1 MPKRMSS
8 LFDQSQIL
16 ERAESLV
23 AAATKAGADAA
34 DAIAARSASTSL
46 TFRDGKMEENEH
58 SENDSIALRVFVD
71 GCKASISTN
80 ATASKDEL
88 AKLAERA
95 VEMAKLSPPDPY
107 ARLADPKDLMTI
119 DDMQALKDKLDLV
132 DDFLPDHDFLKTL
145 AQETEAAALAVDGV
159 SKSGGASAGHG
170 IGGMVLATSHG
181 FVGSYLSSQ
190 FSFSTTAIAGDGTA
204 MERDYDYSACLHHQ
218 DLKTAASVGQKAGER
233 AVARLNPAKIETGT
247 YDIVYDPRIATSL
260 IGHFIG
266 AINGAA
272 IARQTSFLKDKLG
285 QQIFAKGMTISDD
298 PLRPRGM
305 GSHPFDGEG
314 VGSEKLNWI
323 EDGLL
328 TQWVLDSATAAEL
341 GLQTNG
347 RAARAGANPR
357 PGSTNLTLEAGKTSP
372 QELISN
378 IKDGIYLTDLIGQG
392 VNGVTGDYSR
402 GASGFRIRNG
412 EIAEAVSEFTI
423 AGNLHDMFARLI
435 PASDLVLEKSTNAP
449 TCLIEAMTVA
459 GR

>member
-1 MPKRMSS
+1 MSS
-8 LFDQSQIL
+8 LFDQSQTL
-16 ERAESLV
+16 ERAEILV
-23 AAATKAGADAA
+23 EAATKAGADAA
-34 DAIAARSASTSL
+34 DAIAARSASTSVSY
-46 TFRDGKMEENEH
+46 RDGKMEENEH

-80 ATASKDEL
+80 GTGDTAEL

-95 VEMAKLSPPDPY
+95 VAMAKLSPPDPY
-107 ARLADPKDLMTI
+107 ARLAAQEDLMASADI
-119 DDMQALKDKLDLV
+119 EALRGELDLV
-132 DDFLPDHDFLKTL
+132 DEYLPDHAYLKNL
-145 AQETEAAALAVDGV
+145 AQETEEAALAVEGV

-170 IGGMVLATSHG
+170 VGGMVLVTSHG

-190 FSFSTTAIAGDGTA
+190 FSFSTTAIAGEGTA
-204 MERDYDYSACLHHQ
+204 MERDYDYSSCIHHQ
-218 DLKTAASVGQKAGER
+218 DLKEAVAVGRKAGER
-233 AVARLNPAKIETGT
+233 AIARLNPAKVETGT
-247 YDIVYDPRIATSL
+247 YDIVFDPRIATTL
-260 IGHFIG
+260 LGHFVG
-266 AINGAA
+266 AINGAS

-285 QQIFAKGMTISDD
+285 QQVFAKGVTISDD

-314 VGSEKLNWI
+314 IASQKLNWI
-323 EDGLL
+323 EDGQL
-328 TQWVLDSATAAEL
+328 TQWILDSATAAEL
-341 GLQTNG
+341 ELKTNG
-347 RAARAGANPR
+347 RAARSGASPR
-357 PGSTNLTLEAGKTSP
+357 PGSTNLTLEAGSQSP
-372 QELISN
+372 QELIGN

-412 EIAEAVSEFTI
+412 ELAEPVSEFTI

>member
-1 MPKRMSS
+1 MSS

-46 TFRDGKMEENEH
+46 TFREGKMEENEH

-107 ARLADPKDLMTI
+107 ARLADPKELMAT
-119 DDMQALKDKLDLV
+119 DEMQALKDKLDLV
-132 DDFLPDHDFLKTL
+132 DDFLPDHAFLKTL
-145 AQETEAAALAVDGV
+145 AQETEEAALAVDGV

-190 FSFSTTAIAGDGTA
+190 FSFSTTVIAGDGTA

-233 AVARLNPAKIETGT
+233 AVARLNPAKVETGT

-285 QQIFAKGMTISDD
+285 QQIFAKGITISDD

-314 VGSEKLNWI
+314 VGSTKINWI
-323 EDGLL
+323 EDGFL

-357 PGSTNLTLEAGKTSP
+357 PGSTNLTLEAGETSP
-372 QELISN
+372 QELICN